1 MSHVDGPGRASQG
14 VVLAGFYA
22 IGFTCMAVCRAAD
35 LIVVSLSRCGIL
47 SSGVWTRE
55 PSSIGRMPRYQRLP
69 EGQGAPKICPLH
81 QGDIPVLPDPIGSG
95 FELVTD
101 HKASEVIGQSTNC
114 RSLIRDHP
122 EITKTCNDLP
132 KMPGREVCSPRSTHV
147 EVVRRVTAAVSVRS
161 SCSPRTWRWSD
172 TGVYLAKLQGV
183 LSTHV
188 EVVRGDRGAFLG
200 LLGALHARGGGP
212 ALAERFGYGERCSP
226 RTWRWSEL
234 GGLSGDQMLVLS
246 THVEMVRRVR
256 AGSTSGRSA
265 LHACKGG
272 PTWPAVRV
280 RMRRALHTRGGGPG
294 EATVAADAMLCF
306 PRRWR

>member
-47 SSGVWTRE
+47 SSGVWPRE

-147 EVVRRVTAAVSVRS
+147 EVVR
-161 SCSPRTWRWSD
+161 
-172 TGVYLAKLQGV
+172 
-183 LSTHV
+183 H
-188 EVVRGDRGAFLG
+188 RGLPGKTPG
-200 LLGALHARGGGP
+200 CALHARGGGP

-234 GGLSGDQMLVLS
+234 GGRSGDQMLVLS
-246 THVEMVRRVR
+246 THVEVVRRVR

-272 PTWPAVRV
+272 
-280 RMRRALHTRGGGPG
+280 RGCPG
-294 EATVAADAMLCF
+294 SG
-306 PRRWR
+306 